1 MTVEILKAFSD
12 LSANQRA
19 QVIAYLRGVEDARK
33 LDESKRENDVERRL
47 REYEQN
53 DGGEI
58 DTTGFTLTDF
68 QRLGEIDARL
78 ANR

>member
-19 QVIAYLRGVEDARK
+19 QVIAYLRGVEDAKK
-33 LDESKRENDVERRL
+33 LDEAKRENDVEARL
-47 REYEQN
+47 REYELN
-53 DGGEI
+53 GGDI
-58 DTTGFTLTDF
+58 DTTGFTLADF